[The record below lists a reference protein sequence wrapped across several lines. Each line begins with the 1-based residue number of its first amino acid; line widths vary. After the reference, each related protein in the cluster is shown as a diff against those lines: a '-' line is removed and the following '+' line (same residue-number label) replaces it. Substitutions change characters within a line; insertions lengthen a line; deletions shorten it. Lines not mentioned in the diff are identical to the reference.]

1 MPDVSDQDLIEMK
14 RLFRACVTQFRRY
27 ERGELA
33 KLEGQPLSIVE
44 AQQAQQAADMN
55 AKFAAACEVY
65 AAPPESP
72 GWGTDQIDDRAQ

>member
-1 MPDVSDQDLIEMK
+1 MAEVDDSDLTEMK

-44 AQQAQQAADMN
+44 SQQARMAADLN
-55 AKFAAACEVY
+55 RKFAEACEVY
-65 AAPPESP
+65 ASPPEVDEQP
-72 GWGTDQIDDRAQ
+72 PR